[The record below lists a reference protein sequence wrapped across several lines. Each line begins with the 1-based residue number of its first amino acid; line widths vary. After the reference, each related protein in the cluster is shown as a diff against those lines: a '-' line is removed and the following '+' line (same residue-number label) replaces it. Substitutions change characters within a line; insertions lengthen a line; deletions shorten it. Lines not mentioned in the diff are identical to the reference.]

1 LSAPFWLKGD
11 KNMANRRM
19 LSLKVIDTDE
29 FLDMPQSTQL
39 LYFHLSLRA
48 DDDGFVSSPKK
59 IIKMIGTNDDDI
71 KVLFAKRFVIPF
83 ESGICVIRHWRVHN
97 YIQADRY
104 QETQYKLEKST
115 LKEIDGVYL
124 PENIVIKPKLEEK
137 DDNVSKMDTQDRL
150 ELGKVRL
157 GKDINTVTKVTG
169 ETPVYGNEDI
179 NFIIKH
185 LKEKCS
191 LNKLDGSDK
200 ENRRFAYLAIKKFGS
215 KERVAEIID
224 IAAGDKFWSG
234 QVSSIKH
241 IYYNGVKIALS
252 LKNKL
257 KNYVEYERIEQK

>member
-1 LSAPFWLKGD
+1 MVSFFNNGGHSSITRGGVVRQRGQKRNRQSRNRQKELSK
-11 KNMANRRM
+11 
-19 LSLKVIDTDE
+19 
-29 FLDMPQSTQL
+29 
-39 LYFHLSLRA
+39 
-48 DDDGFVSSPKK
+48 
-59 IIKMIGTNDDDI
+59 
-71 KVLFAKRFVIPF
+71 
-83 ESGICVIRHWRVHN
+83 ESG
-97 YIQADRY
+97 
-104 QETQYKLEKST
+104 
-115 LKEIDGVYL
+115 GVA
-124 PENIVIKPKLEEK
+124 
-137 DDNVSKMDTQDRL
+137 S
-150 ELGKVRL
+150 
-157 GKDINTVTKVTG
+157 
-169 ETPVYGNEDI
+169 YGNEDI